1 MILSVSSLETKGF
14 NYWNY
19 LFHGLKLSVSP
30 NETKGF
36 KHLKLLVS

>member
-19 LFHGLKLSVSP
+19 LFHGLKLSVSYS
-30 NETKGF
+30 ETNSF
-36 KHLKLLVS
+36 MP